1 MTKTFQEDSDLREK
15 VQMFLQAIIK
25 LSLNIFFAIFF
36 KLEVIGAEQA
46 VTAVKEARKNH
57 KGILFAA
64 NHTSELDG
72 PVVRSF
78 LPFRI
83 FTYPMYY
90 VAMTQEHYHRGWLD
104 WRTYLYGGWLFKL
117 LGAFP
122 AYKGMR
128 DYQASLINH
137 IGLLEEG
144 KIVCIF
150 PEGKISVDTS
160 YPAEAKG
167 GIGFLAESTRTDIIP
182 VKMEG
187 LRRIQWHK
195 VFLFQRP
202 SVRIEYKPL
211 LQIDALI
218 QNARDAHIP
227 TGIETNKHVAHQIM
241 TKIRE

>member
-1 MTKTFQEDSDLREK
+1 MTKTFQNHSDMREK
-15 VQMFLQAIIK
+15 IQMFLQAIIK
-25 LSLNIFFAIFF
+25 LSLNVFFALFF
-36 KLEVIGAEQA
+36 KLEVVGAKDA
-46 VTAVKEARKNH
+46 VAAVKEARKNH

-72 PVVRSF
+72 PVIRSF

-90 VAMTQEHYHRGWLD
+90 VAMTQEHYHRGLLD

-144 KIVCIF
+144 KVVCIF
-150 PEGKISVDTS
+150 PEGKISVDTAH
-160 YPAEAKG
+160 PAEAKG
-167 GIGFLAESTRTDIIP
+167 GIGFLAESTNTDIIP
-182 VKMEG
+182 VKLEG
-187 LRRIQWHK
+187 LRRVQWHR
-195 VFLFQRP
+195 VLLLQRP
-202 SVRIEYKPL
+202 RVRIEYKSIL
-211 LQIDALI
+211 HIDHLI

-227 TGIETNKHVAHQIM
+227 TGIETNKHVANQIM
-241 TKIRE
+241 AKIRE